1 MICWSPLAAGMLS
14 GKYRAQDKPDEN
26 TRIGIQAAITLPRY
40 WFDDALKM
48 IDKLVEVAG
57 RIGRTPSQV
66 ALSWLLGDPRVT
78 AAIVGARRVEQIA
91 ENVEAGDADLAP
103 EVRQEL
109 TDAMPLKLGYP
120 YEWTKGTFAANIE
133 RAELDPAHIERLP
146 K

>member
-1 MICWSPLAAGMLS
+1 
-14 GKYRAQDKPDEN
+14 
-26 TRIGIQAAITLPRY
+26 
-40 WFDDALKM
+40 M